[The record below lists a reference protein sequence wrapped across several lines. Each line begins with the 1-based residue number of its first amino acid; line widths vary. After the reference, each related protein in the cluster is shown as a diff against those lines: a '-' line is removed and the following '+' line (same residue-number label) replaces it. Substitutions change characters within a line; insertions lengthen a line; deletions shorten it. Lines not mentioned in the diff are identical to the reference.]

1 MLYISPSKLAAAVI
15 VLFFSCSLAAPL
27 ERRAIDATTFA
38 NLQLFEQ
45 FAAASYCPGN
55 DNVTAGGTKL
65 TCATDNCPLVA
76 ADDVTTV
83 YEFENPGL
91 LTGVTGYVAVDH
103 TLALT
108 ILAFRGS
115 HTFRNWAADLDFVQ
129 IPTDICPH
137 CFCHQGFYNSWLE
150 ARPGVLAALLTTAH
164 QYPTYRVTIVGHSL
178 GGAIADVAAA
188 EIRKAGTPA
197 DLYTYGAP
205 RIAGPVLSDYITD
218 QKAGG
223 NYRTTHYDDPVP
235 RLPPRA
241 LGFVHISPEYYID
254 TVTGVVPTAANVT
267 ALYGNVNL
275 NGNTGNDKNKTDVL
289 AHGWYFNHVSA
300 C

>member
-1 MLYISPSKLAAAVI
+1 MLYASPSKRAAAGVI
-15 VLFFSCSLAAPL
+15 VLFFFFFSSGSLAAPL
-27 ERRAIDATTFA
+27 ERRAIDPITFA
-38 NLQLFEQ
+38 DLQLFEQ

-55 DNVTAGGTKL
+55 DNITAGGKKL
-65 TCATDNCPLVA
+65 TCASGNCPLVA

-83 YEFENPGL
+83 YEFEN
-91 LTGVTGYVAVDH
+91 
-103 TLALT
+103 
-108 ILAFRGS
+108 
-115 HTFRNWAADLDFVQ
+115 
-129 IPTDICPH
+129 
-137 CFCHQGFYNSWLE
+137 YNSWLE
-150 ARPGVLAALLTTAH
+150 ARAGVLAALLTTAH
-164 QYPTYRVTIVGHSL
+164 LYPTYRMTIVGHSL

-275 NGNTGNDKNKTDVL
+275 LGNTGNDRNKTDVA